1 MRRTPAGLV
10 ILLAAAAA
18 PPAVHA
24 QAADP
29 AAAQIQQFDDAL
41 LSVMKDAKRLGPKG
55 RYGRLEPVIRR
66 TFDLPAMTRF
76 AVGSSWS
83 KLTPAEQAALVQA
96 FSRMTVATYAHNFDG
111 YAGERFVSGPVETR
125 GVDKLVHTQ
134 LISPSS
140 GTTNLTYRMRQSGG
154 AWKVID
160 VYYNGAV
167 SSLLGQRSEY
177 ASTLGSGGAKALIT
191 KLNSRADQLL
201 AR

>member
-1 MRRTPAGLV
+1 MRRTTTGLV
-10 ILLAAAAA
+10 ILFAAAA
-18 PPAVHA
+18 PLATVHA

-29 AAAQIQQFDDAL
+29 ASAQIQRFDDAL

-55 RYGRLEPVIRR
+55 RYDRLDPVIRQ

-83 KLTPAEQAALVQA
+83 KLAPAEQADLVQA
-96 FSRMTVATYAHNFDG
+96 FSRMTVATYAHNFDSYG
-111 YAGERFVSGPVETR
+111 GERFQLGPVETR
-125 GVDKLVHTQ
+125 GVDKLVRTQ
-134 LISPSS
+134 LISS

-160 VYYNGAV
+160 VYYNAAV

-177 ASTLGSGGAKALIT
+177 ASTLASGGAKALVA
-191 KLNSRADQLL
+191 KLQSRADRLL
-201 AR
+201 SR